1 MTTVAPC
8 FANATE
14 MARPM
19 PREPPVTST
28 TLSLNALISSSQGR
42 EDLLQAR
49 GVFHVERLDVLG
61 DALGESA
68 EHLARAQLDEARDAL
83 GLECFHA
90 LDPPHHGADLL
101 EEERHHP
108 RPLTLGA
115 ASPLGRAST
124 FVTTG
129 TAGAFTF
136 TWAST
141 SPRRGLTGSI
151 SEQWKGADTGR
162 GMTRLAP
169 SSLHRAPAR
178 STAWAWPAM
187 TVCSGEL

>member
-49 GVFHVERLDVLG
+49 GGFHVERLDVLC

-68 EHLARAQLDEARDAL
+68 EPLARAQLDEARDAL

-101 EEERHHP
+101 EEERHHARRVTVGAGP
-108 RPLTLGA
+108 HVRP
-115 ASPLGRAST
+115 
-124 FVTTG
+124 
-129 TAGAFTF
+129 
-136 TWAST
+136 
-141 SPRRGLTGSI
+141 
-151 SEQWKGADTGR
+151 
-162 GMTRLAP
+162 
-169 SSLHRAPAR
+169 
-178 STAWAWPAM
+178 
-187 TVCSGEL
+187 